1 MNVVQDFKLF
11 VSKDILK
18 NTKAQFMN
26 VVQCKDDVNRIWFY
40 ALFIYIYIFIY
51 YLYIIMLVA

>member
-40 ALFIYIYIFIY
+40 ALFYIYIFIY
-51 YLYIIMLVA
+51 ITYTL

>member
-40 ALFIYIYIFIY
+40 ALFYIYIFIY

>member
-1 MNVVQDFKLF
+1 MHVVQDFKLF

-40 ALFIYIYIFIY
+40 ALFKIYIFTY

>member
-26 VVQCKDDVNRIWFY
+26 VVQSKDDVNRIWFY
-40 ALFIYIYIFIY
+40 ALFYIYIFIY

>member
-1 MNVVQDFKLF
+1 MHVVQDFKLF

-40 ALFIYIYIFIY
+40 ALF
-51 YLYIIMLVA
+51 